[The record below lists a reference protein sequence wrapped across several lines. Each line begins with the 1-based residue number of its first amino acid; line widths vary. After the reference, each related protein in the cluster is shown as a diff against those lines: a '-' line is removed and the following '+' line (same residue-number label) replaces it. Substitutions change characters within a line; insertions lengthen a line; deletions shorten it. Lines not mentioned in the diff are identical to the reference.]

1 MKDEAMENQRT
12 SAAQLWKMVAYE
24 NADLEELGLQ
34 KFQKK
39 PRIWLFKWNLPKIKI
54 SLLICFWCTNTMKF
68 KTVVQIK
75 LI

>member
-12 SAAQLWKMVAYE
+12 SAPQLWKMVAYE

-39 PRIWLFKWNLPKIKI
+39 PRIWLFK
-54 SLLICFWCTNTMKF
+54 
-68 KTVVQIK
+68 
-75 LI
+75 